1 MRLKLILSVIFSF
14 IAILMFAQ
22 GDTTAVE
29 VVDNPFDGSVD
40 DVLVIYDA
48 LAIALYNIWGYISRA
63 FFRKEPKDPNF
74 LLALAAGALVIGGI
88 FYWNGLG
95 GGVELVIQFLI
106 ATKLYDFILKPAG
119 QKAVQLKGAN
129 ANQ

>member
-1 MRLKLILSVIFSF
+1 MRLKLFLSAIFSF
-14 IAILMFAQ
+14 IAVVMFAQ
-22 GDTTAVE
+22 VDTSTAV
-29 VVDNPFDGSVD
+29 VVPNPFDGGIED
-40 DVLVIYDA
+40 AIVIYDA
-48 LAIALYNIWGYISRA
+48 LAVALFNIWGYISRA
-63 FFRKEPKDPNF
+63 FFRREPKDPNF
-74 LLALAAGALVIGGI
+74 LLALAAGAMVIGGI

-119 QKAVQLKGAN
+119 QKAAQLKGAN